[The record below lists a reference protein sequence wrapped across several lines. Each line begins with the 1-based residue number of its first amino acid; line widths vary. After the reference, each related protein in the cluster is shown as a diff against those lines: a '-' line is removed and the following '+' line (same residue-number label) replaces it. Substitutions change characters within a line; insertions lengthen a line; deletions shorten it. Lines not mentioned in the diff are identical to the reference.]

1 MARLRLEPNLPDL
14 HEALALMAR
23 RGRATL
29 DRSPGS
35 ATDHIGYQALMQAAL
50 KGVVRTTLEKVSKFD
65 RLPGEHHFY
74 VTFRTRTQGVQMAD
88 YLKDRFPEEMTVV
101 IQHQYWDFEVFDDRF
116 EIILKFSGVPQHLRI
131 PFAAVSRFFDPSVN
145 FGLQF
150 DAEASAASDNPT
162 ILPGLGA
169 SPAAAPPSAAPE
181 AAEGTVVSLDAFRR
195 K

>member
-1 MARLRLEPNLPDL
+1 
-14 HEALALMAR
+14 
-23 RGRATL
+23 L
-29 DRSPGS
+29 DRSPETAKDS
-35 ATDHIGYQALMQAAL
+35 IGYQALTQGAL
-50 KGVVRTTLEKVSKFD
+50 KGVVRSALEQASKLD

-88 YLKDRFPEEMTVV
+88 YLKDRFPEEMTIV
-101 IQHQYWDFEVFDDRF
+101 IQHQYWDFEVFEDRF

-150 DAEASAASDNPT
+150 ENDDASTFSEARPAIVAPKPATAATS
-162 ILPGLGA
+162 
-169 SPAAAPPSAAPE
+169 E
-181 AAEGTVVSLDAFRR
+181 ADGSTVVSLDAFRR

>member
-1 MARLRLEPNLPDL
+1 M
-14 HEALALMAR
+14 
-23 RGRATL
+23 L

-35 ATDHIGYQALMQAAL
+35 STDHIGYQALMQAAL
-50 KGVVRTTLEKVSKFD
+50 KGVVRTTLEKASKLE
-65 RLPGEHHFY
+65 RLPGEHHFFL
-74 VTFRTRTQGVQMAD
+74 TFRTRTPGVQMAD
-88 YLKDRFPEEMTVV
+88 YLKDRFPDEMTVV

-150 DAEASAASDNPT
+150 DAEPSVASDNPA
-162 ILPGLGA
+162 IIPGLGA
-169 SPAAAPPSAAPE
+169 SPAVAPPSVEPG

>member
-1 MARLRLEPNLPDL
+1 
-14 HEALALMAR
+14 
-23 RGRATL
+23 L

-35 ATDHIGYQALMQAAL
+35 AKDHIGYQALTQAAL
-50 KGVVRTTLEKVSKFD
+50 KSVVRAALEKAAKLDS
-65 RLPGEHHFY
+65 LPGEHHFY

-88 YLKDRFPEEMTVV
+88 YLKDRFPDEMTIV

-131 PFAAVSRFFDPSVN
+131 PFAAVTRFFDPSVN

-150 DAEASAASDNPT
+150 EKDEAVAFSEVNPAMPKPAPAPVSQ
-162 ILPGLGA
+162 PGDR
-169 SPAAAPPSAAPE
+169 
-181 AAEGTVVSLDAFRR
+181 TVVSLDAFRR